1 MEKEDVMG
9 ADRIFINGEIYTV
22 SSKNEWV
29 EAVAIQGNKII
40 YAGDK
45 TGAEKL
51 RDEKTQV
58 CDLKG
63 KMMLPGF
70 IDGHCH
76 PILAAHYLCGVYLQI
91 EWGPEECLAEIEKF
105 VKAHPDNDTYFGIG
119 YAEWIFDETGPKK
132 EQLDAICADKP
143 IMILGSSAHE
153 AWVNTK
159 ALELA
164 GITKDTP
171 DPIPGFHYFHRDA
184 EGNPTGHLLEMGPE
198 MMIMERVNFFDADT
212 IGEVLAEAS
221 DGYASM
227 GVTSTCDMGA
237 PEFTLKAY
245 FETLPEMIEQGT
257 YKQRLVGCGR
267 MVAEKDDVEIV
278 MPRLKAYKEKYD
290 TDKFRINFLKIIN
303 DGTLETRS
311 AALSE
316 PYDEDGSVVK
326 PLFTKQEIAELG
338 LEAAKEGLNINVH
351 GIGDEAISGTLA
363 MAKAIREA
371 GFDDCRI
378 TNSHCDYIK
387 DEELELFG
395 KYNVIANTTCV
406 WHYGNPDMEK
416 VIGDRQNHT
425 FRIKTMI
432 NGGCRM
438 GQGSD
443 FPVDEF
449 GREPLKGIEMG
460 CTRQLFDHPELPV
473 LKPYEEKLSVK
484 DGIESYTIN
493 NAYQMH
499 MEDKIGSI
507 EEGKYADLVILE
519 KNIFDVPPA
528 EIHKVKVCETI
539 MDGKTV
545 YQNEE

>member
-1 MEKEDVMG
+1 MSARK
-9 ADRIFINGEIYTV
+9 IYTNGSIFTV
-22 SSKNEWV
+22 NPENPWA
-29 EAVAIQGNKII
+29 EAVVVADSSIV
-40 YAGDK
+40 YVGDRA
-45 TGAEKL
+45 GAEAFC
-51 RDEKTQV
+51 DPNTEI
-58 CDLKG
+58 CDLNG

-76 PILAAHYLCGVYLQI
+76 PVMAAHYLCGVYLQI
-91 EWGPEECLAEIEKF
+91 EWSPEECLAAIRAF
-105 VKAHPDNDTYFGIG
+105 IDAHPDDDTYFGIG

-132 EQLDAICADKP
+132 EMLDAICADKP
-143 IMILGSSAHE
+143 VMILGSSAHE

-159 ALELA
+159 TLELA
-164 GITKDTP
+164 EITRDTP

-184 EGNPTGHLLEMGPE
+184 DGNPTGHLVEMGPQN
-198 MMIMERVNFFDADT
+198 MIMDKVNFFDPDT
-212 IGEVLAEAS
+212 IEGVLAEAS
-221 DGYASM
+221 AEYASM
-227 GVTSTCDMGA
+227 GVTATCDMGA
-237 PEFTLKAY
+237 PEFAMKAY
-245 FETLPEMIEQGT
+245 FETVPDLIKRGL
-257 YKQRLVGCGR
+257 YRQRFAGCGR
-267 MVAEKDDVEIV
+267 MVAEKGDVEIV
-278 MPRLKAYKEKYD
+278 LPRLKRYREQYD
-290 TDKFRINFLKIIN
+290 TDRFRINFLKIIN

-316 PYDEDGSVVK
+316 PYDEDGSMVS
-326 PLFTKQEIAELG
+326 PLFTAEEMAALG
-338 LEAAKEGLNINVH
+338 VEAAKNGLDINVH

-363 MAKAIREA
+363 MAKAVREA
-371 GFDDCRI
+371 GYEDCRI
-378 TNSHCDYIK
+378 VNSHCDYVK
-387 DEELELFG
+387 DQELELFG

-425 FRIKTMI
+425 FRLKTMI

-473 LKPYEEKLSVK
+473 LKPYEEKLSVV
-484 DGIESYTIN
+484 DGIASYTIN

-499 MEDKIGSI
+499 MEDKLGSI
-507 EEGKYADLVILE
+507 EAGKYADLVILE
-519 KNIFDVPPA
+519 QNLFEVPAA

-539 MDGKTV
+539 MNGKTI
-545 YQNEE
+545 YKDEEK

>member
-1 MEKEDVMG
+1 MK
-9 ADRIFINGEIYTV
+9 ADKIYTNGIIYTV
-22 SSKNEWV
+22 NKEMPLA
-29 EAVAIQGNKII
+29 EAVAVSGNKIV
-40 YAGDK
+40 YVGDK
-45 TGAEKL
+45 SGVDDFC
-51 RDEKTQV
+51 RDGTEII
-58 CDLKG
+58 DLDG

-76 PILAAHYLCGVYLQI
+76 PVLAAHYLCGVYLEI
-91 EWGPEECLAEIEKF
+91 EWDPERCLAEIEKY
-105 VKAHPDNDTYFGIG
+105 VKENPDNSTYFGIG
-119 YAEWIFDETGPKK
+119 YAEWIFDENGPKK
-132 EQLDAICADKP
+132 EWLDEICEDKP
-143 IMILGSSAHE
+143 MMILGSSGHE

-159 ALELA
+159 SLELA
-164 GITKDTP
+164 GITKDTE

-184 EGNPTGHLLEMGPE
+184 EGNPTGHMLEMGTE
-198 MMIMERVNFFDADT
+198 MMIMNKINFFEPET
-212 IGEVLAEAS
+212 IESVMTQASAE
-221 DGYASM
+221 YAAM
-227 GVTSTCDMGA
+227 GVTATCDMGVPA
-237 PEFTLKAY
+237 FGMKAY
-245 FETLPEMIEQGT
+245 YETVPEMIENGS
-257 YKQRLVGCGR
+257 YMQRFVGCGTLITDKSE
-267 MVAEKDDVEIV
+267 VEPAFAKLAED
-278 MPRLKAYKEKYD
+278 KEKYN
-290 TDKFRINFLKIIN
+290 TDKYRINFLKIIN

-311 AALSE
+311 AALSQ
-316 PYDEDGSVVK
+316 PYDEDGSMVY
-326 PLFTKQEIAELG
+326 PLLTREEIAEIG
-338 LEAAKEGLNINVH
+338 VRAAKMGLGVNVH
-351 GIGDEAISGTLA
+351 AIGDEAISGTLA

-378 TNSHCDYIK
+378 TNSHSDYVK
-387 DEELELFG
+387 DDELELFG

-460 CTRQLFDHPELPV
+460 CSRQLFDHPELPV
-473 LKPYEEKLSVK
+473 LAPFEEKLSVE

-499 MEDKIGSI
+499 MDDKLGSI
-507 EEGKYADLVILE
+507 EVGKYADMVILE
-519 KNIFDVPPA
+519 KNIFEVPIS

-539 MDGKTV
+539 MDGKTT
-545 YQNEE
+545 YKCE